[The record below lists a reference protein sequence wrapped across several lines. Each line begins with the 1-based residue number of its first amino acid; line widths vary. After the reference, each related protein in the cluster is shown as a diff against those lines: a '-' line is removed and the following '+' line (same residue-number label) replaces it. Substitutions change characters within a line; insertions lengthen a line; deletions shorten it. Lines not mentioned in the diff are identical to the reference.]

1 MTNGPEHGRAGCTPL
16 VREQRVCRGHVDSL
30 ESQELPYSKL
40 VLSHGIKTTDFP
52 FDFQELLSYQ
62 RKASIKCVP
71 PLPLHFGELL
81 SQERLHFCFQILE
94 GHRIYCTFLQCPGT
108 LALKQKTN
116 DGQAAKQILWSWLC
130 EEADPTFF
138 FLFFFFFFPSP
149 EKAGL
154 RVASWKP
161 FLLFSIRCRT

>member
-116 DGQAAKQILWSWLC
+116 DGQAAKQIL
-130 EEADPTFF
+130 
-138 FLFFFFFFPSP
+138 
-149 EKAGL
+149 
-154 RVASWKP
+154 
-161 FLLFSIRCRT
+161 